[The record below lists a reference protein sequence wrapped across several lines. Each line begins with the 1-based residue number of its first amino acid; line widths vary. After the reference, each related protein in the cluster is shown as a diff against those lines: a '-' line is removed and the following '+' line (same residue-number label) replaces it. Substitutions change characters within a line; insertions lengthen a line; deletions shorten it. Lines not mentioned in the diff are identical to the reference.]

1 MAGTSDEDR
10 LIKILELHRDLKRW
24 VIKQLA
30 DQSVQCRETYGND
43 AKGDILIIDRENSFV
58 AQERIREIHFQF
70 NSEDA
75 DRQSGKLY
83 VDEPHIEIKTQYLY
97 GEEVEEI
104 IQYGTVV
111 GIVSAGRIS
120 QPGKR
125 KLSLAGIVYAEN
137 IPITEFQNSAE
148 G

>member
-1 MAGTSDEDR
+1 MSGTSDEDK
-10 LIKILELHRDLKRW
+10 LIRILELHRDLKRW

-30 DQSVQCRETYGND
+30 DQDVQCRETYSND
-43 AKGDILIIDRENSFV
+43 AKGDISIIDRENSSI

-70 NSEDA
+70 NPKDVDLHHE
-75 DRQSGKLY
+75 KLD

-97 GEEVEEI
+97 GVEVEEI

-111 GIVSAGRIS
+111 GVVSAARIS
-120 QPGKR
+120 QPGKH